1 MADASGGKEHGT
13 GVLLAI
19 ARDQMRDSAKIRYRS
34 WLERHHASPLS

>member
-1 MADASGGKEHGT
+1 MADASGGKQHGM

-19 ARDQMRDSAKIRYRS
+19 ARDQIGDSAKIGYRS